1 MINRTFQRPM
11 NILYLKVFIEMLR
24 AIKIKSPKKGPLILQ
39 KKLIQVMKKIVL
51 FVDEYNYWIKGN
63 Q

>member
-1 MINRTFQRPM
+1 M
-11 NILYLKVFIEMLR
+11 
-24 AIKIKSPKKGPLILQ
+24 GPLILQ

-51 FVDEYNYWIKGN
+51 FVDEYNYWPKGN